1 MSLMSFMIPR
11 SVTPLAFQ
19 GPADAAGGQFAPA
32 GSGAWYCKRC
42 QLLRELPQRTARRVE
57 ARARRKYFQSRD
69 VLFTSAGTEGVL
81 HIVVEGRVRLARFD
95 ADGGETQLAI
105 LEPGEAFREPR
116 HGEVEEMRLF
126 AEALAPGE
134 MLSLDLTELR
144 DLVERD
150 PESFA
155 TLGAALG

>member
-1 MSLMSFMIPR
+1 MSFMSPASATPR
-11 SVTPLAFQ
+11 AFP

-32 GSGAWYCKRC
+32 GSGAWYCKRR
-42 QLLRELPQRTARRVE
+42 QLLRELLLRNARLLE

-69 VLFTSAGTEGVL
+69 VLFTTAGTEGIL
-81 HIVVEGRVRLARFD
+81 HVVVEGRVRLARFD

-150 PESFA
+150 PEAFA